1 MHIRLSDV
9 GILGDVR
16 FPENLIIADGG
27 FLERHLNIKI
37 MDGFLLS
44 RGKRYYSEL
53 ICNDLIMDVKKYHN
67 EYKTTNCLSYKY
79 ILLDHALSGM
89 VRLLDILVSFNEA
102 KLINYYIDKIK
113 ELSVLIINFFMGK
126 RLSSLSD
133 YSMDFPKY
141 LGLKKTRTYLEGDN
155 HLLSLLSVM
164 QMPALS
170 VCVGVLFGGAVSAS
184 IYSAYHHSQLN
195 YVKLSCYDD
204 ASFNSE
210 NLWGAEINSN
220 TSVLILD
227 DNCGTGKTLKLA
239 QQMLKN
245 NYHINAKIAAIELH
259 WEKLLRVKGYR
270 HQDVVFDTS
279 SLDYLTPLSVRHHH
293 LLNQLVIK
301 NEQITMHQTS
311 VKEWVEYSQI
321 ILSLLADL
329 GEVTPDLEPLK
340 NAWIR

>member
-1 MHIRLSDV
+1 MRIRLSDV

-16 FPENLIIADGG
+16 FQKDLITSDDG
-27 FLERHLNIKI
+27 FLEFYLNTTEI
-37 MDGFLLS
+37 DGFLLS

-53 ICNDLIMDVKKYHN
+53 TCNDLIVDIKKYHLR
-67 EYKTTNCLSYKY
+67 YKSTNCLYYKY
-79 ILLDHALSGM
+79 ILIDHTLNGM
-89 VRLLDILVSFNEA
+89 VRLLDILVSYNEA

-113 ELSVLIINFFMGK
+113 QLSVLIINFFMGK
-126 RLSSLSD
+126 ELFSLSD

-141 LGLKKTRTYLEGDN
+141 LGLKKTRIYLEGDN

-164 QMPALS
+164 QMPAS
-170 VCVGVLFGGAVSAS
+170 DVCVGVLFGGAVSAS

-204 ASFNSE
+204 VSFNSE
-210 NLWGAEINSN
+210 NLWGAEINNN

-239 QQMLKN
+239 QQILKN

-259 WEKLLRVKGYR
+259 WEKLLRIKGYR
-270 HQDVVFDTS
+270 HQDVIFDVN

-293 LLNQLVIK
+293 LLNQLVTN
-301 NEQITMHQTS
+301 NEQIKMHRTS
-311 VKEWVEYSQI
+311 VNEWIEYSQV

-329 GEVTPDLEPLK
+329 GEVAPDLEQLK
-340 NAWIR
+340 NAWD